1 MGRRILLAWELGGGD
16 GHRLTLEWVASA
28 LRSRG
33 HEVILVVPESERAN
47 DGFSPAAVTNVYAA
61 PAWPGMLDRTT
72 FRKQSGSGHA
82 DALAAYGLAMPGAF
96 EGILRGWDDL
106 FRTNKPDV
114 IVADSAPAC
123 LTAANGRIPT
133 VAAGNG
139 GTLPPFQLDQFP
151 NLRPEKP
158 PSPVAEQV
166 LLEAANAALAR
177 ASRPPLRSL
186 PELYKADR
194 ICLATFSELDPYAA
208 WRTEPSHA
216 PWLPEWEGGAQMRRE
231 ELFGYFS
238 IRTRRL
244 EAILSALGRAAFAGM
259 RVSVHIPNPSPQIA
273 ALLASTK
280 IHYEPA
286 PLSLREIQERARLI
300 VSFGSLGLVSFAL
313 AAAIPQIV
321 IPLSL
326 SNRMTGKAVEALGT
340 GRSLRINVNNP
351 IEPALLAQVIQQ
363 TYLDAGMTARAID
376 RAPDFIRRVFP
387 RTAEVAASMVEE
399 LL

>member
-1 MGRRILLAWELGGGD
+1 MGRRILLVWELGAGQ
-16 GHRLTLEWVASA
+16 GHRLKQEWVASA
-28 LRSRG
+28 LQSKG
-33 HEVILVVPESERAN
+33 HEVILAVPDSERAKGG
-47 DGFSPAAVTNVYAA
+47 DSAATAANVYAS
-61 PAWPGMLDRTT
+61 PAWPGMLDRPT
-72 FRKQSGSGHA
+72 FRKQSGTGHA
-82 DALAAYGLAMPGAF
+82 DALAAYGLAIPGAF
-96 EGILRGWDDL
+96 ENLLRGWDEL
-106 FRTNKPDV
+106 FRTIKPDV

-123 LTAANGRIPT
+123 LAAANGRIPA
-133 VAAGNG
+133 VAIGNG
-139 GTLPPFQLDQFP
+139 GTLPPFQLDRFP
-151 NLRPEKP
+151 NLRPDEQ
-158 PSPVAEQV
+158 PSSNTEEV
-166 LLEAANAALAR
+166 LLEAANEALTR
-177 ASRPPLRSL
+177 TSRPPLRSL

-194 ICLATFSELDPYAA
+194 TCLGTFSELDPYAA
-208 WRTEPSHA
+208 SRNGPPHA
-216 PWLPEWEGGAQMRRE
+216 PWLPEWEGGTQMHRE
-231 ELFGYFS
+231 ELFGYLS
-238 IRTRRL
+238 VRTRRL
-244 EAILSALGRAAFAGM
+244 ETIVTALGRAAFAGM

-286 PLSLREIQERARLI
+286 PLSLRKIQERARLI
-300 VSFGSLGLVSFAL
+300 VSFGSFGLVSFAL
-313 AAAIPQIV
+313 AAGIPQIV

-399 LL
+399 QL